1 MRKSFL
7 FPLCVLTGILL
18 FSLLTGTL
26 MDRHTARWREQLHR
40 CDAFAQS
47 EQWPEATQT
56 LVESYQNWQTHRV
69 WLHVL
74 ARHDIVDGAE
84 TMYTRAIAF
93 SAAREPS
100 EFRAEL
106 ADLDAQLELL
116 AETER
121 LSLQNIL

>member
-1 MRKSFL
+1 MKRSLL
-7 FPLCVLTGILL
+7 FPLCALAVILV
-18 FSLLTGTL
+18 FSLLTGAL

-40 CDAFAQS
+40 CDALAQS
-47 EQWPEATQT
+47 EQWSEATQT
-56 LVESYQNWQTHRV
+56 LVDGYRDWQTHRV
-69 WLHVL
+69 WLHIL

-93 SAAREPS
+93 SVARESS

>member
-1 MRKSFL
+1 MKRSLF
-7 FPLCVLTGILL
+7 FPLCVLAVILT
-18 FSLLTGTL
+18 FSLLTGAL

-40 CDAFAQS
+40 CDALAQA
-47 EQWPEATQT
+47 EQWSDATQT
-56 LVESYQNWQTHRV
+56 LVEGYQDWQTHRV
-69 WLHVL
+69 WLHIL

-84 TMYTRAIAF
+84 TMYARAIAF